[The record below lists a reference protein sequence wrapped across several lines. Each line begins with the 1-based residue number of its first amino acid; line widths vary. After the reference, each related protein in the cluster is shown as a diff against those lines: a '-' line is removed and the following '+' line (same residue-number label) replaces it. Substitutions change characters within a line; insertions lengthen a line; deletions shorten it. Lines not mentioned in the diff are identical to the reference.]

1 MRNIKRTVTLSVA
14 LGTLALT
21 GVQAWA
27 LPLTAIGTPGTTIQE
42 PKPTPPTPTPDQ
54 TKPAPA
60 PDQTQQDQ
68 AKSNTFMGTVVREGE
83 QFALRDGSGSVY
95 KLDDS
100 SKAQPFEGKQ
110 VKVTGRL
117 DTDAKLIH
125 VDTIEGVAA

>member
-1 MRNIKRTVTLSVA
+1 MQNIKRTLTLGVA

-21 GVQAWA
+21 SVQSWG
-27 LPLTAIGTPGTTIQE
+27 LPLAAIGTSSTTIQE
-42 PKPTPPTPTPDQ
+42 PKPPTPTPDQ
-54 TKPAPA
+54 PQPAPT

-68 AKSNTFMGTVVREGE
+68 AKSATFTGMVVRDGE
-83 QFALRDGSGSVY
+83 QFSLRDGSGATY

-117 DTDAKLIH
+117 DTEAKLIH
-125 VDTIEGVAA
+125 VDTIEGVSA